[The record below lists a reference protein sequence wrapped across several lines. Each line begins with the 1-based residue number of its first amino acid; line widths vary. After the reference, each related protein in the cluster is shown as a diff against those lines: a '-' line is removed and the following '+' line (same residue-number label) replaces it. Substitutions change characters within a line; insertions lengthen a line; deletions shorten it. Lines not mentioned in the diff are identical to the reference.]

1 MLITSTIYLFN
12 GCTKTKESEIVK
24 NRLDYLH
31 LKEVGFIELLVAFY
45 PLLGQYVYGRFYL
58 EFVVLLVIDILLI
71 FRGFSKREGSKN
83 YRYKPLELM
92 MAFYIL
98 HEIVVYFAAGFPS
111 YMLGRMFTN
120 IVVGISVPIIASR
133 IDIKKLIGSLTWV
146 SIMCAVG
153 MVYHFLLIATG
164 IGTVNPLTLP
174 CMPEL
179 DLSSRAFENIYRPTS
194 FFWEP
199 ASYAT
204 FITLIVFIYL
214 REKKYVIAGIFA
226 MTIFLS
232 TSTTGILYVFILL
245 VGFVLFGKIK
255 TSNKVLITISFVA
268 LAIALF
274 NVSEF
279 SFGLEKLQN
288 TEIVG
293 NQRLSN
299 GPQLIKEMPLGDLIL
314 GVPYA
319 NLNDYIMSNSSLHSG
334 ALVAHGEN
342 GEYFVSDFWYV
353 LAKFGIVG
361 IFFLIWIYYS
371 AFKKIPTLKPYI
383 LTLAIGLFS
392 QGIFLRSF
400 WAYEWIFVLAIY
412 FQFYYQKKL
421 A

>member
-1 MLITSTIYLFN
+1 MKS
-12 GCTKTKESEIVK
+12 
-24 NRLDYLH
+24 RLDYLH
-31 LKEVGFIELLVAFY
+31 LKDVGFIELLVAFY
-45 PLLGQYVYGRFYL
+45 PLLGQYAYGRLYL
-58 EFVVLLVIDILLI
+58 EFAVLLAIDILLL
-71 FRGFSKREGSKN
+71 FRGFSKREGSKY
-83 YRYKPLELM
+83 YRYKPLEIM
-92 MAFYIL
+92 MAFYLL

-111 YMLGRMFTN
+111 YMLGRMLTN
-120 IVVGISVPIIASR
+120 IVVGFSVPIIASR
-133 IDIKKLIGSLTWV
+133 IDINKLIGSLTWV

-153 MVYHFLLIATG
+153 MVYHFLLLATG

-174 CMPEL
+174 FMPEL
-179 DLSSRAFENIYRPTS
+179 DLSSRAFEDIYRPTS

-226 MTIFLS
+226 LTVFLS

-245 VGFVLFGKIK
+245 ISFLLFGKIK
-255 TSNKVLITISFVA
+255 ADNKALITIFFVILA
-268 LAIALF
+268 LALF

-288 TEIVG
+288 TELVG

-299 GPQLIKEMPLGDLIL
+299 GPQLIKEMPLNDLVL

-319 NLNDYIMSNSSLHSG
+319 NLNDYIMSDSSLHSG
-334 ALVAHGEN
+334 GLVAHGESD
-342 GEYFVSDFWYV
+342 EYFVSDFWYV

-361 IFFLIWIYYS
+361 IFLLIWIYYI
-371 AFKKIPTLKPYI
+371 AFKKCTPLKPYI
-383 LTLAIGLFS
+383 LTLTIGLFS

-400 WAYEWIFVLAIY
+400 WAYEWIFVLAFY
-412 FQFYYQKKL
+412 FQTFSRKKV